1 MENKM
6 LAMLIELDVVK
17 RQNSL
22 GELYKPPFVSKST
35 KALQKQL

>member
-1 MENKM
+1 
-6 LAMLIELDVVK
+6 MLIELDVVK

-22 GELYKPPFVSKST
+22 KELYKSPFVSKNT